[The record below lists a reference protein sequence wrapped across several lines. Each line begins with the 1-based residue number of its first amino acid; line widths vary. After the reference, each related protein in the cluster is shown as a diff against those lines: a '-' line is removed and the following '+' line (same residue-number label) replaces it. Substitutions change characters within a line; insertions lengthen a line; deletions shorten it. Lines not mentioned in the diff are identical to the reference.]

1 MKQRLLGKKIG
12 IVVESE
18 FLADEIEAYRDRFTE
33 QGAEVCFMSRI
44 WNPQSVQT
52 YYSNSLEPEN
62 RPQALTVT
70 IDFRRENPE
79 DYAALIMA
87 SSYTSVRLRYVDKMP
102 ISQLTP
108 TLARKAPACEFFAR
122 SMMNPQ
128 IVKGF
133 LCQGLWILT
142 PYPELLKGRSV
153 ICHQVVLADVINTG
167 AVLCTNEDGVVVDK
181 DIVTGYSKEEV
192 MLFIDRITEQIE
204 KISLLCHSDESIIRV
219 C

>member
-1 MKQRLLGKKIG
+1 MKQRLFGKKIG
-12 IVVESE
+12 IVIESE
-18 FLADEIEAYRDRFTE
+18 FLADEIEAYSDRFTE

-44 WNPQSVQT
+44 WNTQNVQN

-62 RPQALTVT
+62 RPKTLTVMT
-70 IDFRRENPE
+70 DFRHENPE
-79 DYAALIMA
+79 DYAAIIMA

-102 ISQLTP
+102 ISQMTP

-122 SMMNPQ
+122 SMKNPQ

-142 PYPELLKGRSV
+142 SYPELLTGRSV

-167 AVLCTNEDGVVVDK
+167 AILCANEDGVVVDK
-181 DIVTGYSKEEV
+181 DLVTGYSKEEV
-192 MLFIDRITEQIE
+192 MLFIDRIIEQIE
-204 KISLLCHSDESIIRV
+204 QMAIC
-219 C
+219 